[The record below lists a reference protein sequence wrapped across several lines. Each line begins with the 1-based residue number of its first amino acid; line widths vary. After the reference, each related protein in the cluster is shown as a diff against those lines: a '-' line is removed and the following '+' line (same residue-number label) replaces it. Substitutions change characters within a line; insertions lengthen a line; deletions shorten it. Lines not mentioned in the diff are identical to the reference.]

1 MNFLVCISRTP
12 DTTSKIV
19 FDENS
24 RKLKEDGLVFILN
37 PYDEWFALVRAIE
50 LKEKHGG
57 SVAVLHIG
65 SAAADVVIRKSL
77 AIGADAAY
85 RIDCVPDSSYEVAK
99 YISDF
104 AKTKSY
110 DLILLG
116 KETIDHNGSETAS
129 MVAEFMDYPFISY
142 CNKLEIEGTKARVS
156 REIEGGV
163 EVAELELPFV
173 LSAAKGLAEQ
183 RIPNMKGIMEA
194 KNKPLTVLTVPKEN
208 SSLELI
214 KFELPP
220 AKSGVQM
227 IAADDMD
234 TLIRI
239 LHEEAKVI

>member
-57 SVAVLHIG
+57 SVDVLHIG
-65 SAAADVVIRKSL
+65 SSAADVVIRKAL

-104 AKTKSY
+104 AKSKSY
-110 DLILLG
+110 DLILQKVLL
-116 KETIDHNGSETAS
+116 
-129 MVAEFMDYPFISY
+129 
-142 CNKLEIEGTKARVS
+142 NKG
-156 REIEGGV
+156 
-163 EVAELELPFV
+163 F
-173 LSAAKGLAEQ
+173 
-183 RIPNMKGIMEA
+183 
-194 KNKPLTVLTVPKEN
+194 
-208 SSLELI
+208 LI
-214 KFELPP
+214 
-220 AKSGVQM
+220 
-227 IAADDMD
+227 
-234 TLIRI
+234 
-239 LHEEAKVI
+239 